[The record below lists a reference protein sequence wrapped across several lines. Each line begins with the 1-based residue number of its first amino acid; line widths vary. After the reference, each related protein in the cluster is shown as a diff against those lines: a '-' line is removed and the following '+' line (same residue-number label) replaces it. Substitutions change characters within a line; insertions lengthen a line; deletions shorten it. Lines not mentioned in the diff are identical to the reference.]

1 MFYSGAMFPA
11 HYRGG
16 AFATS
21 HGSGIARRSRWL
33 DTPCCSSR
41 SRMETHP
48 GTFEVF
54 ADGFKGKDP
63 ITSPREAAARPNG
76 TARGA

>member
-1 MFYSGAMFPA
+1 MAGYTVLFQP
-11 HYRGG
+11 
-16 AFATS
+16 FANGNPS
-21 HGSGIARRSRWL
+21 
-33 DTPCCSSR
+33 
-41 SRMETHP
+41 